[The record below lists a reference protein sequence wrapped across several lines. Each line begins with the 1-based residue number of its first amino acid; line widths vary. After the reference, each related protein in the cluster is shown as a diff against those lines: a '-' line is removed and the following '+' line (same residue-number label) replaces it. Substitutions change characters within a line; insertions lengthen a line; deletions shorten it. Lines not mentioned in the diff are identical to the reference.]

1 LLLVK
6 VTFDRWKGF
15 CSSSLTSFWKEI
27 NIFYKLISGGASA
40 AANNAQIEE
49 LSNQLMESKL
59 TIEGLEKERDFYFSK
74 LRDIE
79 VLAQEY
85 ENDGG
90 EFTQRALQ
98 VEYYK
103 GLPLTFINKRPC
115 PSKKNGNIIKYM
127 AKCIL

>member
-1 LLLVK
+1 
-6 VTFDRWKGF
+6 
-15 CSSSLTSFWKEI
+15 
-27 NIFYKLISGGASA
+27 
-40 AANNAQIEE
+40 
-49 LSNQLMESKL
+49 MESKL

-103 GLPLTFINKRPC
+103 GLPLTFINKKRPC